1 MNWDW
6 QTWLTI
12 AIVVVAAIYTL
23 SKTVLQF
30 VREDR
35 GPECSKCVQNQG
47 VPPKPQGMV
56 IPSHIKKSIKPGT
69 AKTPQQ

>member
-1 MNWDW
+1 MTWDW

-12 AIVVVAAIYTL
+12 AIVVVAAIYTIA
-23 SKTVLQF
+23 KTLLQF

-47 VPPKPQGMV
+47 PLPSQQKVV
-56 IPSHIKKSIKPGT
+56 LPSHIKKIFHSGT

>member
-35 GPECSKCVQNQG
+35 GPACSKCVQNQG
-47 VPPKPQGMV
+47 APPKPQGMV